1 MRNLNS
7 ATKLKKQIQLFFFL
21 VCNLKIGCSQEN
33 GENQPRKC
41 FLAKEK
47 ETWTDWVSANRSKP
61 DSAGNWIS
69 IKQPRALIRAFIVY
83 RLHRFL
89 SLLSGSFSN
98 PISRLKISFTIKFYI
113 KKTFKRRVW
122 ISFAFWRVQSLTF
135 FSVITTSPPR
145 VTLPDPAEST
155 SCFPCKRF
163 TTCCNEM
170 YESSAGSDLE
180 TLEIDLRWGGG
191 GHPDP

>member
-7 ATKLKKQIQLFFFL
+7 ATKLKKQIQLFFL

-47 ETWTDWVSANRSKP
+47 ETWTDWVYSANRSKP

-69 IKQPRALIRAFIVY
+69 IKQPRALIRAFIVH

-113 KKTFKRRVW
+113 KKN
-122 ISFAFWRVQSLTF
+122 VQKASLDFICLLASPTLDILL
-135 FSVITTSPPR
+135 SDHHVTT
-145 VTLPDPAEST
+145 A
-155 SCFPCKRF
+155 
-163 TTCCNEM
+163 
-170 YESSAGSDLE
+170 
-180 TLEIDLRWGGG
+180 
-191 GHPDP
+191 GHPPWSSRVNFLFPM